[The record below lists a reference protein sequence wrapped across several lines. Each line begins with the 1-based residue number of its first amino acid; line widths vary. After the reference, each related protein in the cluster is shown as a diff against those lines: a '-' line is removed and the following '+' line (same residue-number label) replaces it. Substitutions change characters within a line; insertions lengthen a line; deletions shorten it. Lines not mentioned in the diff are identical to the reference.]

1 MEKKITPLIVRV
13 ISAIA
18 AAGILFSAG
27 YFGGAWGLVIMS
39 SIAIGLGIR
48 EYARIAFPRFGV
60 PKLFSALFALAS
72 LILFLA
78 LLRWPEQGAVIFA
91 VTISLYLAFSLWL
104 TRNLMNNEALLAA
117 LGMGSL
123 GLLYCV
129 SLPVFA
135 VNLLFLPS
143 GRTWFAFLLFV
154 VFFGD
159 TFAFFGGRFFGR
171 HKLMPQVSPNKT
183 VEGAI
188 AGLIGSTVAGLA
200 FVQIFFPDIPLWRM
214 ILFCLSC
221 GFVGQSG
228 DLLMSLVKRVGA
240 VKDSGSIMPGHGGIL
255 DRLDGIFLS
264 APLVYA
270 FTIS

>member
-1 MEKKITPLIVRV
+1 MEKKPTPLILRV
-13 ISAIA
+13 ISALL
-18 AAGILFSAG
+18 AAGILFSSG
-27 YFGGAWGLVIMS
+27 FFGGSWGLVIMCTV
-39 SIAIGLGIR
+39 AVFLGIR
-48 EYARIAFPRFGV
+48 EYGRIAFPRFGV
-60 PKLFSALFALAS
+60 PPMFRVLFGLTC
-72 LILFLA
+72 LILYGA
-78 LLRWPEQGAVIFA
+78 LLYWPDQNAVIFA
-91 VTISLYLAFSLWL
+91 VTISLFLAFSLWL
-104 TRNLMNNEALLAA
+104 TRNLMSNEAILAA
-117 LGMGSL
+117 IGMGSL

-135 VNLLFLPS
+135 VNLLFLPK
-143 GRTWFAFLLFV
+143 GPTWFAFLMMV

-171 HKLMPQVSPNKT
+171 HKLMVQVSPNKT

-188 AGLIGSTVAGLA
+188 AGLVGSSVAGIL
-200 FVQIFFPDIPLWRM
+200 FVLWFFPDLPMTRV
-214 ILFCLSC
+214 ILFCVAC

-228 DLLMSLVKRVGA
+228 DLLMSLVKRVGE

-270 FTIS
+270 FAIS